1 MPVATKAR
9 FPSDATHCTPL
20 TQVAE
25 KWGFG
30 PNLPCFRRILDI
42 EITVHNGVPKFFTI
56 EQCVTLLKEVLKDE
70 NPNYEEAIPKA
81 NKAWKK
87 LAADRNAELRRM
99 VAEVMEKTGL
109 TKLVEVAHALNLRGV
124 KTNRGCQFTATQVH
138 RLLKAA

>member
-1 MPVATKAR
+1 MISSRTKSALEAAR
-9 FPSDATHCTPL
+9 SRG
-20 TQVAE
+20 V
-25 KWGFG
+25 KFG
-30 PNLPCFRRILDI
+30 
-42 EITVHNGVPKFFTI
+42 
-56 EQCVTLLKEVLKDE
+56 

-138 RLLKAA
+138 RLLKTA